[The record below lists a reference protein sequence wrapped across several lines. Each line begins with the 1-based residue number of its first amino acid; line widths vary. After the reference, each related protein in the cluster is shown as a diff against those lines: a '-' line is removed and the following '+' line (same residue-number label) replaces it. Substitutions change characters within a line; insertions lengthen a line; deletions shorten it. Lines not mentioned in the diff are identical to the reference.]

1 MTVEDYLR
9 SLVPGYDLQANVVA
23 RCARSPKDVGLAPLP
38 LDEDIDYYEETVT
51 NPETGEETTVN
62 TLRTDEEYDMRL
74 DYAASTVYYSMLG
87 VFAGGGFTEQVGD
100 VRASR
105 GGYTITMA
113 DRQRFKDLADALRQ
127 KWGWDIVDDAAS
139 SEMYDATTLR
149 LQR

>member
-23 RCARSPKDVGLAPLP
+23 RCARSPKEVGLAPLP

-51 NPETGEETTVN
+51 DPETGEETTVN
-62 TLRTDEEYDMRL
+62 TLRADEEYDMRL